1 MLAVVAAAAC
11 GTEAG
16 QERRP
21 SDAVP
26 RSDDAAASLNLDS
39 VAAVQRAES
48 LATASGRW
56 NESEVVS
63 RLEAAGLVV
72 RDLDRAVRAAGF
84 TPEGRTLA
92 VSGGELVVF
101 LYADAAARMADT
113 RALDSAAAAP
123 AGSQGTWPGSPRLI
137 TSGNL
142 AAVLITDRDQLA
154 ERVRNVLTARHGG

>member
-1 MLAVVAAAAC
+1 MLAIVAAAAC
-11 GTEAG
+11 GTEDG
-16 QERRP
+16 QRATP
-21 SDAVP
+21 DATS
-26 RSDDAAASLNLDS
+26 RSADAAAPLNLDS

-72 RDLDRAVRAAGF
+72 RDLDRSVRAAGF

-101 LYADAAARMADT
+101 VYADAASRIADT

-123 AGSQGTWPGSPRLI
+123 AGSPGTWAGSPRLI

-142 AAVLITDRDQLA
+142 AAILLTDREQLA